1 MLSNRGNAL
10 RRNIALSARGVVLI
24 PLVGL
29 LRYGAGSALRVGS
42 RLLGSDVL
50 RSVLR
55 QRLRRLRGLCGLLW
69 SLRLAGDVLR
79 GVFTGRFLRGSFGL
93 YKVYSRGSRYGLLC
107 DMLGG
112 VLPDGG
118 SFRWCGV
125 CLPSDEGKVCR
136 ELLAGLR
143 EGYAALILKSACNYG
158 IYAGALDIKVVP
170 RYLLYVAEFFAGL
183 LLGEAFLLAC
193 LEVLLKVGEY
203 LLVVVDSY
211 SV

>member
-1 MLSNRGNAL
+1 
-10 RRNIALSARGVVLI
+10 
-24 PLVGL
+24 
-29 LRYGAGSALRVGS
+29 
-42 RLLGSDVL
+42 
-50 RSVLR
+50 
-55 QRLRRLRGLCGLLW
+55 
-69 SLRLAGDVLR
+69 
-79 GVFTGRFLRGSFGL
+79 
-93 YKVYSRGSRYGLLC
+93 
-107 DMLGG
+107 MLGG

-118 SFRWCGV
+118 SFRRCGI

-136 ELLAGLR
+136 EFLAGLR

>member
-1 MLSNRGNAL
+1 
-10 RRNIALSARGVVLI
+10 
-24 PLVGL
+24 
-29 LRYGAGSALRVGS
+29 
-42 RLLGSDVL
+42 
-50 RSVLR
+50 
-55 QRLRRLRGLCGLLW
+55 
-69 SLRLAGDVLR
+69 
-79 GVFTGRFLRGSFGL
+79 
-93 YKVYSRGSRYGLLC
+93 
-107 DMLGG
+107 MLGG

-118 SFRWCGV
+118 SFRRCGV

-136 ELLAGLR
+136 EFLAGLR

-170 RYLLYVAEFFAGL
+170 RYLLYVAEFFAGF
-183 LLGEAFLLAC
+183 LLGEPFLLAC

>member
-10 RRNIALSARGVVLI
+10 RRNLALSAGGIVLI

-55 QRLRRLRGLCGLLW
+55 QRLRRLRGRCGLLW
-69 SLRLAGDVLR
+69 SLRLAGYVLR
-79 GVFTGRFLRGSFGL
+79 SVLPGRFCGSFGL
-93 YKVYSRGSRYGLLC
+93 YKVYSRGSRNGLLC

-118 SFRWCGV
+118 SFRRCGV

-136 ELLAGLR
+136 EFLAGLR

-170 RYLLYVAEFFAGL
+170 RYLLYVAELFAGL